1 MISEAANLLF
11 TRGSVTGDRRCINV
25 TLEKQRE
32 YEGDKNFT
40 LELMTQNSIS
50 YDRVELGRAMTQVI
64 ITDYN
69 GEEHL
74 TK

>member
-1 MISEAANLLF
+1 MISRAANLLF
-11 TRGSVTGDRRCINV
+11 TRGSVTGDRRCTYIR
-25 TLEKQRE
+25 LEKQRE
-32 YEGDKNFT
+32 YKGDKKFT

-50 YDRVELGRAMTQVI
+50 YERVELGRARTQVI

-74 TK
+74 